1 MGKVIFGVCAFL
13 GCCILGLGL
22 VAYLNRDEET
32 LAVDNLLAEDLTRRI
47 QQAEGRNEG
56 EVDLAT
62 VTNFAWDRVLIVAPD
77 APEDAIDDAL
87 GYPFRG
93 DLNYTAESKELFIF
107 ERAGQVRK
115 YADYRGQG
123 TFEGFERP
131 VAERSADA
139 AVLRVRDL
147 VIRPE

>member
-47 QQAEGRNEG
+47 QQAEGRSEG

-62 VTNFAWDRVLIVAPD
+62 VTKFAWDRVLIVAPD
-77 APEDAIDDAL
+77 APKDAIDDAL
-87 GYPFRG
+87 GSPFRG

-107 ERAGQVRK
+107 ERAGSVVRF
-115 YADYRGQG
+115 ADYRGRG
-123 TFEGFERP
+123 RFEGFERP
-131 VAERSADA
+131 IATLTNETAI
-139 AVLRVRDL
+139 LRVDNL
-147 VIRPE
+147 TIRPG